1 MSRFKLSIVY
11 AVAPKT
17 DFDVVVRGE
26 LSRVLELAV
35 RLGYEGVEYN
45 ISDPF
50 EADVKGLR
58 RALDEAGLEASAL
71 STGLSYLRYGYSL
84 SSPNPSNRGKALE
97 FFRRYV
103 DVSVELGCRKVVVG
117 LARGR
122 CGVPNEPSCEEA
134 LRCLRSSLEELNDY
148 AGERGA
154 IIVFEPLNRYETK
167 LVNKVSEA
175 KELIKGLRNVKLLL
189 DTFHTTLEE
198 RSPYDAILEAG
209 NLIGHVHVADTN
221 RLAPGLGMLDWERVL
236 YRLIRVGY
244 EGFLSIEA
252 LAKPSYEE
260 MLKVAARTLK
270 PLISF

>member
-1 MSRFKLSIVY
+1 LSRFKLSIVY

-17 DFDVVVRGE
+17 DFDVVVKGE
-26 LSRVLELAV
+26 LSNVLNLAAK
-35 RLGYEGVEYN
+35 LGFRGVEYN

-50 EADVKGLR
+50 EADVKALR
-58 RALDEAGLEASAL
+58 KALEDAGLESSAL

-84 SSPNPSNRGKALE
+84 SSPDPSNRGKALE

-103 DVSVELGCRKVVVG
+103 DVSVELGCRKVVIG
-117 LARGR
+117 LARGK
-122 CGVPNEPSCEEA
+122 CGIPGEPPCEEA
-134 LRCLRSSLEELNDY
+134 LRCLRSSLEELNEY

-175 KELIKGLRNVKLLL
+175 RELIEGLRNVKLLL

-198 RSPYDAILEAG
+198 RSPYDAVLEAG
-209 NLIGHVHVADTN
+209 DLIGHVHVADTN
-221 RLAPGLGMLDWERVL
+221 RLAPGSGMLDWEKVL
-236 YRLIRVGY
+236 YRLIMVGY
-244 EGFLSIEA
+244 EGFLSVEA

-260 MLKVAARTLK
+260 MLETASRTLK
-270 PLISF
+270 PLIDF

>member
-1 MSRFKLSIVY
+1 M
-11 AVAPKT
+11 
-17 DFDVVVRGE
+17 
-26 LSRVLELAV
+26 
-35 RLGYEGVEYN
+35 
-45 ISDPF
+45 
-50 EADVKGLR
+50 
-58 RALDEAGLEASAL
+58 
-71 STGLSYLRYGYSL
+71 
-84 SSPNPSNRGKALE
+84 
-97 FFRRYV
+97 
-103 DVSVELGCRKVVVG
+103 
-117 LARGR
+117 
-122 CGVPNEPSCEEA
+122 
-134 LRCLRSSLEELNDY
+134 RSSLEELNDY

-198 RSPYDAILEAG
+198 HSPYDAILEAG

>member
-1 MSRFKLSIVY
+1 MSIVY
-11 AVAPKT
+11 AVAPRT

-26 LSRVLELAV
+26 LSKVLGLAV
-35 RLGYEGVEYN
+35 ELGYEGVEYN

-50 EADVKGLR
+50 EADVRGLR
-58 RALDEAGLEASAL
+58 KALDDFGLEASAL

-84 SSPNPSNRGKALE
+84 SSPDPGNRGKALE

-103 DVSVELGCRKVVVG
+103 DVSVELGCGKVVVG

-122 CGVPNEPSCEEA
+122 CGVPGEAPCEEA
-134 LRCLRSSLEELNDY
+134 LKHLRSSLELLDDY

-154 IIVFEPLNRYETK
+154 TIVFEPLNRYETK
-167 LVNKVSEA
+167 LVNKVGEA
-175 KELIKGLRNVKLLL
+175 KELIKGLMNVKLLL

-209 NLIGHVHVADTN
+209 GLIGHVHVADTN
-221 RLAPGLGMLDWERVL
+221 RLAPGLGMLDWEKVL
-236 YRLIRVGY
+236 YRLVRVGY
-244 EGFLSIEA
+244 EGFLSVEA
-252 LAKPSYEE
+252 LAKPSYED
-260 MLKVAARTLK
+260 MLREAARTLK